1 MPVSGSTT
9 WELDRNQLIQTAMRK
24 LGALGEGHTPTVEE
38 YTNGVIALNG
48 IMAAFQTLGM
58 PLWERR
64 VVTVP
69 LTASTESYNIGV
81 GQTINVPFL
90 LKLHHAYLVNSSTG
104 QRLEMEVK
112 SYFDWNQ
119 VRNTG
124 STTAYP
130 VFVSYTPYINFGV
143 LNVWPIPNATAA
155 TNYDIE
161 LVGQGPFDD
170 FTTTTTHT
178 LDFPKE
184 WHNAIIYELA
194 VTLAP
199 EFGASQAEKDDLRKD
214 AKKWLDYAKDFG
226 TDETSIF
233 FQIERTQ

>member
-24 LGALGEGHTPTVEE
+24 LGVLGEGQTPSTED

-58 PLWERR
+58 PLWAREEIN
-64 VVTVP
+64 VP
-69 LTASTESYNIGV
+69 LTALTESYLIGV
-81 GQTINVPFL
+81 GQTVNTPFP
-90 LKLHHAYLVNSSTG
+90 LKVHDAYLRNIATG
-104 QRLEMEVK
+104 QQIEMEVK
-112 SYFDWNQ
+112 SQYDWQQ

-124 STTAYP
+124 TNSSFP
-130 VFVSYTPYINFGV
+130 IFVTYTPLINIGR
-143 LNVWPIPNATAA
+143 LSVWPIPNAQAA
-155 TNYDIE
+155 STYTIR
-161 LVGQGPFDD
+161 LVGQTPFDD

-199 EFGASQAEKDDLRKD
+199 EFGASDAEKTFLERQ

-226 TDETSIF
+226 IEESSMF
-233 FQIERTQ
+233 FQVDRQK